1 VILFYVVERILFS
14 IGLVKGHLYFQFHW
28 LEKKTSSLHT
38 TVRVLN
44 LFFLVIMSELIVQC
58 VITIYYIKRKIS
70 TFLVHFVALKG
81 KLCHGC

>member
-1 VILFYVVERILFS
+1 MILFYFVERILFS

-28 LEKKTSSLHT
+28 LEKKIFKPTYNSACSEF
-38 TVRVLN
+38 V
-44 LFFLVIMSELIVQC
+44 FLVIMSELIVQC